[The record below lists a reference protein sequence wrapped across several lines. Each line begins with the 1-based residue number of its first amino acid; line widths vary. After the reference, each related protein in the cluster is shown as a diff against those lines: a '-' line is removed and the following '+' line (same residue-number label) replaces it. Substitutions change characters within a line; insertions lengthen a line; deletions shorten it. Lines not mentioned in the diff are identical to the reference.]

1 MKKILLFILITLF
14 MIGCDTKEEKQA
26 YQVLRKGVLVD
37 STETHKT
44 YKYGGTY
51 YMFYQLSNDVWYMR
65 RGKSIMREQPKEAR
79 KGDIYV
85 DNPVKRYHSYLYPHQ
100 YLHHYF
106 HHHH

>member
-1 MKKILLFILITLF
+1 MKKILLFILITF
-14 MIGCDTKEEKQA
+14 FIGCDTKEEKQA

-37 STETHKT
+37 STETYKT
-44 YKYGGTY
+44 YRYGGTY
-51 YMFYQLSNDVWYMR
+51 YMFYQLGDDVWYMR

-85 DNPVKRYHSYLYPHQ
+85 GVYHSYLYPHQ

-106 HHHH
+106 RYHHYH